1 MALLFRAL
9 LYFAS
14 LPGRDSAFRLTRG
27 IAWLLS
33 KSEAAEVTEINLQA
47 CFPEWQKEPLER
59 VSRQSLRHMV
69 MLFFEMAQLRFW
81 PTSRLLNNIEVFDQ
95 HVLDAARAEGQGL
108 ILLVPHL
115 GNWEIMSTYLG
126 HHYSLAALYDPP
138 KVSGLETEIKAARE
152 RFAGKMFA
160 IGVGGMRNIL
170 KELKGGGLVAILP
183 DQVPERDAGVYAPF
197 FDRPAL
203 TMTLPL
209 QLQRRTNAAMV
220 LACVTRKMDADGRM
234 LGYALNFRKVADTKT
249 PEAFA
254 KEVNLLIERE
264 VRRSPAQYQWD
275 YKRFKRPPGR
285 ERNIYRRQ

>member
-1 MALLFRAL
+1 MALIFRVL
-9 LYFAS
+9 LYLAS

-33 KSEAAEVTEINLQA
+33 SSEAAAVTKVNLQA
-47 CFPEWQKEPLER
+47 CFPEWEEQAHDNVR
-59 VSRQSLRHMV
+59 RQSLRHMA

-81 PTSRLLNNIEVFDQ
+81 STDRLLEHIEVVDQ
-95 HVLDAARAEGQGL
+95 HVLDTARAESQGL

-126 HHYSLAALYDPP
+126 HHYSVAALYDPP
-138 KVSGLETEIKAARE
+138 KVSGLEIEIKAARE

-183 DQVPERDAGVYAPF
+183 DQVPDRDAGVYAPF

-209 QLQRRTNAAMV
+209 QLQQRTGAAMV
-220 LACVTRKMDADGRM
+220 LACVTRKLDTEGRL
-234 LGYALNFRKVADTKT
+234 LGYVLNFRKVADTQT
-249 PEAFA
+249 PETFA
-254 KEVNLLIERE
+254 KEVNVLIERE
-264 VRRSPAQYQWD
+264 VRRAPAQYQWD